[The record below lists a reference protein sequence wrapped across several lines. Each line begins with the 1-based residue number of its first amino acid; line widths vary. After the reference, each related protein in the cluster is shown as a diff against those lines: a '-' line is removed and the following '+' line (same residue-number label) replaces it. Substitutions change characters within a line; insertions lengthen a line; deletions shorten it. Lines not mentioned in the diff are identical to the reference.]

1 MCSTGWS
8 RCCAIRRRTAG
19 DDAVEAGIVGGD
31 GRRDSAAAW
40 GSGLIE
46 IDSRKGEM
54 MDEQGYSP
62 LFYVMLLIGII
73 GLIGLLVVGGGAA
86 VGGM

>member
-1 MCSTGWS
+1 
-8 RCCAIRRRTAG
+8 
-19 DDAVEAGIVGGD
+19 
-31 GRRDSAAAW
+31 
-40 GSGLIE
+40 
-46 IDSRKGEM
+46 M

>member
-1 MCSTGWS
+1 
-8 RCCAIRRRTAG
+8 
-19 DDAVEAGIVGGD
+19 
-31 GRRDSAAAW
+31 
-40 GSGLIE
+40 
-46 IDSRKGEM
+46 